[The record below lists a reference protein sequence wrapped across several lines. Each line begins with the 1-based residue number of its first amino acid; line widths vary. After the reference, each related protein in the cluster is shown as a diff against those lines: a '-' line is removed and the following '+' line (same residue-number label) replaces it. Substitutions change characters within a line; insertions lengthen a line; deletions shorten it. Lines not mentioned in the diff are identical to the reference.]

1 MLSTNCQTLCANT
14 KTRKLGSK
22 SSLTGT
28 FTMLESKPL
37 LFSNKCYLSMQQ
49 RKGYSFFLR
58 SFKWLLSKVYLK
70 NFMYCKKKIKVNKC
84 RDRKKIFADLFID
97 WVISLLLILQS
108 LPSNLLDDLRNMLF
122 SIILDQNQ
130 NCKLSCDN

>member
-1 MLSTNCQTLCANT
+1 MLSTNWSTLCANT
-14 KTRKLGSK
+14 KTRKLASK

-58 SFKWLLSKVYLK
+58 SFKWLLSKAYIK
-70 NFMYCKKKIKVNKC
+70 NLSIE
-84 RDRKKIFADLFID
+84 RRKKYVILKVGHRKWLRPLTRWVGGLKKGQKRAYVIFE
-97 WVISLLLILQS
+97 WSLSIIIYHHNLQS
-108 LPSNLLDDLRNMLF
+108 GSHL
-122 SIILDQNQ
+122 
-130 NCKLSCDN
+130 